1 MLFWQGSVSRSLGM
15 QLECGTAT
23 RGGER
28 EKVEGGRVGAGK
40 GGVVVVGKSLLLT
53 LNSSYFF
60 SFFIF

>member
-1 MLFWQGSVSRSLGM
+1 MAGFCFKKFGNAARMWNSCKG
-15 QLECGTAT
+15 
-23 RGGER
+23 RGWER
-28 EKVEGGRVGAGK
+28 EKVESGRVGGGK